1 MCKHSTITNMSVHNC
16 CHSDNYNWMPEWLNP
31 WRICGISLVPRL
43 SQYYVNAANTV
54 WRPGNEALVE
64 CESILPLVG
73 LQLQGLDGEME
84 DIVSWNCNDSRAKTT
99 LSAKHVLE
107 L

>member
-1 MCKHSTITNMSVHNC
+1 M
-16 CHSDNYNWMPEWLNP
+16 
-31 WRICGISLVPRL
+31 
-43 SQYYVNAANTV
+43 
-54 WRPGNEALVE
+54 VE

-73 LQLQGLDGEME
+73 LQLQGLDSE
-84 DIVSWNCNDSRAKTT
+84 DGGHCISWNCNDSRAKTT